1 MEQLITPYGG
11 HLVNLIADPARVA
24 ELKQAAL
31 GFNSLDINWQQQC
44 DLELLLNGGYSPL
57 TGYMGQADYLSVLQT
72 MRLADGRAWP
82 LPLCLQVS
90 AAQAAKI
97 KVGES
102 LALRDG
108 EGFMLAVVTVHE
120 LWPADAALEA
130 SVLGAAPDEA
140 WYVGGAV
147 EGVSLPM
154 RHDFLTLRQTP
165 AEQRAH
171 FVRRGWRQV
180 IAWQARQPLR
190 RAQHAFILRAAVDN
204 EANLLI
210 HPMAG
215 GDPVESAD
223 YFSLVRSYRAVI
235 GRFPSATSALA
246 LSPVYAREHG
256 VRATLLNAIVER
268 NYGCT
273 HLIVG
278 GEHVTQGQLRRGGD
292 VITHEDY
299 QHAAEQI
306 EAIGIGLI
314 PFPRMVYVEDRSQFM
329 AEEEVPKGAR
339 AMMLTAEEVTRRL
352 QEGRAMPDWYTFPEV
367 LVELQRSHPPRS
379 QQGFTVF
386 FTGLSGAGKSTIAR
400 ALTTRLMEMGG
411 RSVTLLDGDIVRR
424 NLSSELGFTR
434 EHRDINVRRIGYVAS
449 EITKNRGIAIC
460 APIAP
465 YTGSRRAVRN
475 MIEPLGGFFEIFVA
489 TPIATCESR
498 DRKGLYAKARAGI
511 IKEFTGISDPYETPE
526 RAELSIDTTDL
537 SVDEAV
543 QRVLLKLE
551 HEGYLR

>member
-1 MEQLITPYGG
+1 MEQLISPYGG
-11 HLVNLIADPARVA
+11 QLVNLIASPERTV
-24 ELKQAAL
+24 ELKLAAL
-31 GFNSLDINWQQQC
+31 DFASLDINWQQQC

-57 TGYMGQADYLSVLQT
+57 TGYMGQADYASVLQNL
-72 MRLADGRAWP
+72 RLADGRAWP

-90 AAQAAKI
+90 ATQAGKM
-97 KVGES
+97 KMGDS

-108 EGFMLAVVTVHE
+108 EGFMLAVVTVSE
-120 LWPADAALEA
+120 LWQADAALEA
-130 SVLGAAPDEA
+130 SVQDGEPGES
-140 WYVGGAV
+140 WYIGGAV

-154 RHDFLTLRQTP
+154 RHDFLALRQTP

-180 IAWQARQPLR
+180 IAWQARQPLH

-223 YFSLVRSYRAVI
+223 YFSLVRGYRAAI
-235 GRFPSATSALA
+235 GRFPSATSTLA
-246 LSPVYAREHG
+246 LSPVYARGHG
-256 VRATLLNAIVER
+256 VRATLLGAIVER

-278 GEHVTQGQLRRGGD
+278 GEHATQGQLRRGRD
-292 VITHEDY
+292 VIAHEDY
-299 QHAAEQI
+299 QHVAEQI
-306 EAIGIGLI
+306 HEIGVGLI
-314 PFPRMVYVEDRSQFM
+314 PFPRMVYVEDRAQFM
-329 AEEEVPKGAR
+329 AQEEAPKGAR
-339 AMMLTAEEVTRRL
+339 VVMLTAEEVARRL
-352 QEGRAMPDWYTFPEV
+352 QEGVAIPDWYTFPEV
-367 LVELQRSHPPRS
+367 LAELQHSHPPRS

-475 MIEPLGGFFEIFVA
+475 MIEPLGGFFEVFVA

-511 IKEFTGISDPYETPE
+511 IKEFTGISDPYEIPE

>member
-1 MEQLITPYGG
+1 MEQIISPYGG
-11 HLVNLIADPARVA
+11 QLVNLIASPERSA

-31 GFNSLDINWQQQC
+31 DFATLDINWQQQC

-57 TGYMGQADYLSVLQT
+57 TGYMGQADYVSVLQNL
-72 MRLADGRAWP
+72 RLADGRAWP

-90 AAQAAKI
+90 AAQADKI
-97 KVGES
+97 KVGDS

-108 EGFMLAVVTVHE
+108 EGFMLAVVTVSE
-120 LWPADAALEA
+120 LWQADDALEA
-130 SVLGAAPDEA
+130 SLLGGELGES
-140 WYVGGAV
+140 WYIGGAV

-154 RHDFLTLRQTP
+154 RHDFLALRQTP

-171 FVRRGWRQV
+171 FLRRGWRQV
-180 IAWQARQPLR
+180 IAWQARQPLH

-215 GDPVESAD
+215 GDPVESAE
-223 YFSLVRSYRAVI
+223 YFSLVRSYRAAI
-235 GRFPSATSALA
+235 GRFPSATSTLA
-246 LSPVYAREHG
+246 LSPVYARGGG
-256 VRATLLNAIVER
+256 VRTTLLGAIIER

-278 GEHVTQGQLRRGGD
+278 GEHATQGQLRRGSD
-292 VITHEDY
+292 VVTHEDY
-299 QHAAEQI
+299 QHVAEHI
-306 EAIGIGLI
+306 HEIGVGLI
-314 PFPRMVYVEDRSQFM
+314 PFPRMVYVEDRAQFM
-329 AEEEVPKGAR
+329 AQEEVPKDAR
-339 AMMLTAEEVTRRL
+339 VLLLTAEEVARRL
-352 QEGRAMPDWYTFPEV
+352 QEGVAIPDWYTFPEV
-367 LVELQRSHPPRS
+367 LAEIQRSHPPRS

-526 RAELSIDTTDL
+526 RAELSIDTTNL

-543 QRVLLKLE
+543 QRILLKLE